1 MRWAELFAQ
10 LGEEVTIVT
19 RYAGEDADAMVAIH
33 AWRSAASI
41 ESFAAAHPGRPLIV
55 LLAGTD
61 LYRDLESHR
70 DVVLRSLDLADLIVG
85 LHDLVGEPLEPRHR
99 AKLAVIYQSAL
110 PPTHAAPPLD
120 DAFEV
125 LVVGHLRA
133 EKDPLRAARAA
144 RLLPAVSRIQI
155 EHLGRAH
162 DAEWASRAEAE
173 MAGNPRYRWRG
184 EVGREEIGTRLGRA
198 RLMVL
203 SSLMEG
209 GANVISVGARRR
221 PARPGLG
228 HPRLDRP
235 ARPRLRRLVSG
246 RRRDGPGS
254 PHDAGRDGARLPRPS
269 RGAMRRPRAAVRPR
283 ARARGAGRSA
293 RQGDGV
299 EGEERRLKRERP
311 ARRRGPSDGRRPSGD
326 HPMWV
331 VMAFCSM

>member
-1 MRWAELFAQ
+1 MKIVLVTPAPPGSRSGNRATAMRWAELFAQ

-33 AWRSAASI
+33 AWRSADSI

-133 EKDPLRAARAA
+133 EKDPLRAAKAA
-144 RLLPAVSRIQI
+144 RLLPAVSRIKI

-209 GANVISVGARRR
+209 GANVISEALVA
-221 PARPGLG
+221 GL
-228 HPRLDRP
+228 PVL
-235 ARPRLRRLVSG
+235 ASAI
-246 RRRDGPGS
+246 PGS
-254 PHDAGRDGARLPRPS
+254 IGLLGRDYAALFPAGDETALAALMMRAETEPGFLARLE
-269 RGAMRRPRAAVRPR
+269 AQCAVRAPR
-283 ARARGAGRSA
+283 FAPG
-293 RQGDGV
+293 
-299 EGEERRLKRERP
+299 REREALAGALGRAMASK
-311 ARRRGPSDGRRPSGD
+311 ARNG
-326 HPMWV
+326 
-331 VMAFCSM
+331 A

>member
-1 MRWAELFAQ
+1 MKIVLVTPAPPGSRSGNRATAMRWAELFAQ

-133 EKDPLRAARAA
+133 EKDPLRAAKAA

-209 GANVISVGARRR
+209 GANVISEALVA
-221 PARPGLG
+221 GL
-228 HPRLDRP
+228 PVL
-235 ARPRLRRLVSG
+235 ASAI
-246 RRRDGPGS
+246 PGS
-254 PHDAGRDGARLPRPS
+254 IGLLGRDYAALFPAGDETALAALMMRAETEPGFLARLE
-269 RGAMRRPRAAVRPR
+269 AQCAVRAPR
-283 ARARGAGRSA
+283 FVPG
-293 RQGDGV
+293 
-299 EGEERRLKRERP
+299 REREALAGALGRAMASK
-311 ARRRGPSDGRRPSGD
+311 ARNG
-326 HPMWV
+326 
-331 VMAFCSM
+331 A